1 MSVTLAV
8 SVNGR
13 SREVPAGA
21 TLADLVRALDLE
33 GKRIAVEMNGE
44 VVPRSRHAAT
54 PLAAGDRV
62 EIVGAVGGG

>member
-13 SREVPAGA
+13 SREVPSGT
-21 TLADLVRALDLE
+21 TLADLVRSLDLG
-33 GKRIAVEMNGE
+33 GKRIAVEVNGE